1 MSYTKSKHF
10 IKSKLREETSLVSA
24 QSEFERDDDDPLSI
38 RSLSITSLG
47 IIFALLTFLLPSI
60 SILIGRPFSLGNE
73 IIFNHNF
80 EKDDDDP
87 LSIRSLSITS
97 LGIIFAFLTI
107 FLPSISILIGR
118 PLSQGNEII
127 HNHDFKKD
135 GP

>member
-1 MSYTKSKHF
+1 MSYTKSKHC
-10 IKSKLREETSLVSA
+10 ITSKLSEDASLGSA
-24 QSEFERDDDDPLSI
+24 QID
-38 RSLSITSLG
+38 
-47 IIFALLTFLLPSI
+47 
-60 SILIGRPFSLGNE
+60 
-73 IIFNHNF
+73 F
-80 EKDDDDP
+80 EKEDDDP

-107 FLPSISILIGR
+107 LLPSISILIGR

>member
-1 MSYTKSKHF
+1 MSYTKSKQF
-10 IKSKLREETSLVSA
+10 IQSISSEESSHGSA
-24 QSEFERDDDDPLSI
+24 RIDFER
-38 RSLSITSLG
+38 
-47 IIFALLTFLLPSI
+47 
-60 SILIGRPFSLGNE
+60 
-73 IIFNHNF
+73 
-80 EKDDDDP
+80 DDDDP

-118 PLSQGNEII
+118 PPSQGNEII

>member
-1 MSYTKSKHF
+1 LSYTKSKQF
-10 IKSKLREETSLVSA
+10 IQSKSSKESSHVSA
-24 QSEFERDDDDPLSI
+24 
-38 RSLSITSLG
+38 RSD
-47 IIFALLTFLLPSI
+47 FD
-60 SILIGRPFSLGNE
+60 R
-73 IIFNHNF
+73 
-80 EKDDDDP
+80 DDDDP

-107 FLPSISILIGR
+107 FLPSMSILIGR

>member
-1 MSYTKSKHF
+1 MSYTKSEQF
-10 IKSKLREETSLVSA
+10 IQSKSIEE
-24 QSEFERDDDDPLSI
+24 
-38 RSLSITSLG
+38 
-47 IIFALLTFLLPSI
+47 PSI
-60 SILIGRPFSLGNE
+60 DSATND
-73 IIFNHNF
+73 F

-127 HNHDFKKD
+127 QNHDFKKD

>member
-1 MSYTKSKHF
+1 MSYTKSKQF
-10 IKSKLREETSLVSA
+10 IQSKLSEESSLGSA
-24 QSEFERDDDDPLSI
+24 QSE
-38 RSLSITSLG
+38 
-47 IIFALLTFLLPSI
+47 
-60 SILIGRPFSLGNE
+60 
-73 IIFNHNF
+73 F

-127 HNHDFKKD
+127 HNHNFKKD

>member
-1 MSYTKSKHF
+1 MSYTNSKQFIQSKS
-10 IKSKLREETSLVSA
+10 SEES
-24 QSEFERDDDDPLSI
+24 
-38 RSLSITSLG
+38 SLG
-47 IIFALLTFLLPSI
+47 HALSD
-60 SILIGRPFSLGNE
+60 
-73 IIFNHNF
+73 F

-118 PLSQGNEII
+118 PSSQGKEII

>member
-10 IKSKLREETSLVSA
+10 IKSKPREES
-24 QSEFERDDDDPLSI
+24 
-38 RSLSITSLG
+38 SLG
-47 IIFALLTFLLPSI
+47 
-60 SILIGRPFSLGNE
+60 FSQSD
-73 IIFNHNF
+73 F

-107 FLPSISILIGR
+107 LLPSISILIGR

>member
-1 MSYTKSKHF
+1 MNYTESKHF
-10 IKSKLREETSLVSA
+10 INSKSSEQSSFVSS
-24 QSEFERDDDDPLSI
+24 QSD
-38 RSLSITSLG
+38 
-47 IIFALLTFLLPSI
+47 
-60 SILIGRPFSLGNE
+60 
-73 IIFNHNF
+73 F

-87 LSIRSLSITS
+87 LSIRSLSTTS
-97 LGIIFAFLTI
+97 LGIIFAFLTF